1 MMFESQKCWKNYMG
15 GTRRGMQRALRKE
28 KVILVYAKDALLLAH
43 YEEVHGKICEE
54 MPWLPSTG
62 QLDPHPPTKPTQH
75 GRPMALP
82 YLGA

>member
-43 YEEVHGKICEE
+43 YEEGHDRIREE
-54 MPWLPSTG
+54 MP
-62 QLDPHPPTKPTQH
+62 
-75 GRPMALP
+75 
-82 YLGA
+82 